1 MRFLYQLTV
10 VCVFMVGVG
19 KTSAHDKV
27 INYSERNRNTT
38 IDRIGNLTQI
48 GIKTDYLQRR
58 IKTAPQLLR
67 RICRFQVSPIGNDP
81 NTYWPIT
88 LHRSVTELKIPF
100 NTKNRIQY

>member
-19 KTSAHDKV
+19 KTCAHDKV
-27 INYSERNRNTT
+27 INYSERNRYTT

>member
-19 KTSAHDKV
+19 KTCAHDKV
-27 INYSERNRNTT
+27 INYSERNRYTT
-38 IDRIGNLTQI
+38 IHHTGNLTQI

-58 IKTAPQLLR
+58 IKTALLLLR
-67 RICRFQVSPIGNDP
+67 SIYRFQISPIGNDP

-88 LHRSVTELKIPF
+88 LHRSDTELEIPF
-100 NTKNRIQY
+100 DTKNRIHY